1 MNVQVITPTQVVL
14 DAEAVHVTVEDVTG
28 SLGFRPGHL
37 PLATALAV
45 GLLVARDENGAETY
59 VAIDGGVL
67 VVSDDTVTV
76 TSRRAVTG
84 DDIDRLE
91 STVLEDFRDDAERER
106 SANSTFQRLRV
117 AFLKRLLDLDVAG
130 TLT

>member
-1 MNVQVITPTQVVL
+1 MNVAVITPTAVVL

-45 GLLVARDENGAETY
+45 GLLVARDESGAETY
-59 VAIDGGVL
+59 VAVDGGVL
-67 VVSDDTVTV
+67 VVANDTVTV

-84 DDIDRLE
+84 DDLDRLE
-91 STVLEDFRDDAERER
+91 GTVLEDFRNDAERER
-106 SANSTFQRLRV
+106 SANTTFQRLRV
-117 AFLKRLLDLDVAG
+117 AFLKRLLDLDKAR
-130 TLT
+130 TLS